1 MKRTIRTFLR
11 LLGLAL
17 KAAAGLICL
26 AAAVCL
32 VAQLAFGSGVIR
44 SGSASA
50 SVKYAITE
58 RYDMYITNTLSEVL
72 EGVLSI
78 KKVYWLSDDDLVAP
92 EPDQSCFGTASS
104 PAELAWLLED
114 AKDLLDGQDT
124 LFGPDTPV
132 WEGSQIR
139 YYYDETILV
148 LSWKQVM
155 DGAVYTVSEVKIA
168 DPSQFRRFLA
178 DGQYA
183 SGAKYLPTELAT
195 SVNAVLAANGDFY
208 TFRDMGIIVYNSQL
222 MRMEGYSMDSCFIC
236 GNGDLKF
243 AHTGQMVDR
252 ESTQQFLEEN
262 GVRFSLAFGPIL
274 IENGEKVP
282 VKDPY
287 PVGEGNICYAR
298 AALCQTDEL
307 HYLVV
312 MVNAEGEYTTTHTIP
327 VFQENLAK
335 LGGIQQAYNLDG
347 GQSATTVMND
357 ETVNLVWERQM
368 SDIIYFA
375 TAIPDGE

>member
-1 MKRTIRTFLR
+1 MKRAMKVVFR

-17 KAAAGLICL
+17 KAVAGLVCL

-32 VAQLAFGSGVIR
+32 VAQLALGSGAIR
-44 SGSASA
+44 KSGALA
-50 SVKYAITE
+50 PVKYAITD
-58 RYDMYITNTLSEVL
+58 RYNMYITNTLSKVL
-72 EGVLSI
+72 DGVLSI

-92 EPDQSCFGTASS
+92 EPNQACFGTADS
-104 PAELAWLLED
+104 PAELQWLLED
-114 AKDLLDGQDT
+114 AKNLLEGQNT

-132 WEGSQIR
+132 WEDSQIR

-148 LSWKQVM
+148 LTWKQIM
-155 DGAVYTVSEVKIA
+155 DGSVYTISEVKIA

-183 SGAKYLPTELAT
+183 SGAKYLPTELAS
-195 SVNAVLAANGDFY
+195 SVNAVVAANGDFY

-222 MRMEGYSMDSCFIC
+222 MRMEGYDMDSCFIC

-243 AHTGQMVDR
+243 AHARQMVDR
-252 ESTQQFLEEN
+252 ESTQQFLDEN

-274 IENGEKVP
+274 MEDGEKVP
-282 VKDPY
+282 IKNPY
-287 PVGEGNICYAR
+287 PVGEGDIDYAR

-307 HYLVV
+307 HYLLV
-312 MVNAEGEYTTTHTIP
+312 MANAEGPYTATQTIP
-327 VFQENLAK
+327 AFQENLAK
-335 LGGIQQAYNLDG
+335 LEGIKQAYNLDG
-347 GQSATTVMND
+347 GQSATMVMND
-357 ETVNLVWERQM
+357 ETVNMVWMRQM

-375 TAIPDGE
+375 TAIPDGG